1 MKFSV
6 INLKVQAFLG
16 FSVMRQSRHMSM
28 PEDSAANHA
37 TRGVQRATWR
47 ASSIC

>member
-6 INLKVQAFLG
+6 INLKIQAFLV
-16 FSVMRQSRHMSM
+16 FSVIRQSRRMGM
-28 PEDSAANHA
+28 PEDGAANHA
-37 TRGVQRATWR
+37 ARGVQRATWR